1 MSQVTTLNYSRI
13 LFYAAYIIV
22 ADIFPPRNINVVPTI
37 SQLTMVNF
45 SIVNCNF
52 DNRSN
57 LSHTNL

>member
-1 MSQVTTLNYSRI
+1 MSKVTTLNCSRI

-22 ADIFPPRNINVVPTI
+22 ADMFPLHNVNAVPTI
-37 SQLTMVNF
+37 SRLTMVSF

-57 LSHTNL
+57 HSHTKL